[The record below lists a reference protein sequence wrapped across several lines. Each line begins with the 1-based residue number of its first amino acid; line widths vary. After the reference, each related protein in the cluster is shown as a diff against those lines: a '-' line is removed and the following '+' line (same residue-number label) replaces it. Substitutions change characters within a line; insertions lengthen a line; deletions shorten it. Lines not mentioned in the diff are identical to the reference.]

1 MNEENEKSVNEVT
14 DMGEDISPDEG
25 NGDASDNADA
35 ADGANGADA
44 ADIHA
49 LEEQVAALTA
59 ENVRLRNQLFCEREG
74 IPRELADDII
84 CAASARAVGGVS
96 FKEAAREIFG
106 RISKF
111 GGSGQKISTGVRSR
125 REGNGDDV
133 LRRAFGLK

>member
-1 MNEENEKSVNEVT
+1 MNEENEKSVNEIT
-14 DMGEDISPDEG
+14 DMGGDISPDEG
-25 NGDASDNADA
+25 NGDASDNAD
-35 ADGANGADA
+35 GVNVADA

-59 ENVRLRNQLFCEREG
+59 ENAKLRNQLFCEREG
-74 IPRELADDII
+74 IPRELTEDII
-84 CAASARAVGGVS
+84 CAASARAVGEVS
-96 FKEAAREIFG
+96 FEEAAREIFG

>member
-1 MNEENEKSVNEVT
+1 MNEENEKSVNEIT
-14 DMGEDISPDEG
+14 DMGGDISPDEG
-25 NGDASDNADA
+25 NGDVDVADV
-35 ADGANGADA
+35 ANA

-49 LEEQVAALTA
+49 LEEQVAALTS
-59 ENVRLRNQLFCEREG
+59 ENAKLRNQLFCEREG
-74 IPRELADDII
+74 IPRELAEDII

-96 FKEAAREIFG
+96 FEEAARDIFG

>member
-1 MNEENEKSVNEVT
+1 MNEENEKSVNEIT
-14 DMGEDISPDEG
+14 DMGGDISPDEG
-25 NGDASDNADA
+25 NGDVDVADV
-35 ADGANGADA
+35 ADVADA

-49 LEEQVAALTA
+49 LEKQVAALTA
-59 ENVRLRNQLFCEREG
+59 ENAKLRNQLFCEREG
-74 IPRELADDII
+74 IPRELAEDII

-96 FKEAAREIFG
+96 FEEAARDIFG

>member
-1 MNEENEKSVNEVT
+1 MNEENEKSVNEIT
-14 DMGEDISPDEG
+14 DMGGDISPDEG
-25 NGDASDNADA
+25 NGDVDVADVADVADA
-35 ADGANGADA
+35 ADT
-44 ADIHA
+44 HA

-59 ENVRLRNQLFCEREG
+59 ENAKLRNQLFCEREG
-74 IPRELADDII
+74 IPRELTEDII
-84 CAASARAVGGVS
+84 CAASARAVEGVS
-96 FKEAAREIFG
+96 FEEAARDIFG

>member
-1 MNEENEKSVNEVT
+1 MNEENEKSVNEIT
-14 DMGEDISPDEG
+14 DMGGDISPDEG
-25 NGDASDNADA
+25 NGDADVADV
-35 ADGANGADA
+35 ADA

-59 ENVRLRNQLFCEREG
+59 ENAKLRNQLFCEREG
-74 IPRELADDII
+74 IPRELTEDII

-96 FKEAAREIFG
+96 FEEAARDIFG

>member
-1 MNEENEKSVNEVT
+1 MNEENEKSVNEIT
-14 DMGEDISPDEG
+14 DMGGDISPDEG
-25 NGDASDNADA
+25 NGDVDVADV
-35 ADGANGADA
+35 ADVADA

-49 LEEQVAALTA
+49 LEEQVAALTV
-59 ENVRLRNQLFCEREG
+59 ENAKLRNQLFCEREG
-74 IPRELADDII
+74 IPRELAEDII

-96 FKEAAREIFG
+96 FEEAARDIFG

>member
-1 MNEENEKSVNEVT
+1 MNEENEKTVNEIT
-14 DMGEDISPDEG
+14 DMGGDISPDEG
-25 NGDASDNADA
+25 NGDVDVADV
-35 ADGANGADA
+35 ADVANA

-59 ENVRLRNQLFCEREG
+59 ENAKLRNQLFCEREG
-74 IPRELADDII
+74 IPRELAEDII

-96 FKEAAREIFG
+96 FEEAARDIFG

>member
-1 MNEENEKSVNEVT
+1 MNEENEKSVNEIT
-14 DMGEDISPDEG
+14 DMGGDISSDEG
-25 NGDASDNADA
+25 NGDADVADV
-35 ADGANGADA
+35 ADVADA

-59 ENVRLRNQLFCEREG
+59 ENAKLRNQLFCEREG
-74 IPRELADDII
+74 IPRELTEDII

-96 FKEAAREIFG
+96 FEETARDIFG

>member
-1 MNEENEKSVNEVT
+1 MNEENEKSVNEIT
-14 DMGEDISPDEG
+14 DMGGDISPDDG
-25 NGDASDNADA
+25 NGDADV
-35 ADGANGADA
+35 ADA

-59 ENVRLRNQLFCEREG
+59 ENAKLRNQLFCEREG
-74 IPRELADDII
+74 IPRELTEDII
-84 CAASARAVGGVS
+84 CAASARAVGGVR
-96 FKEAAREIFG
+96 FEEAARDIFG

>member
-1 MNEENEKSVNEVT
+1 MNEENEKSVNEIT
-14 DMGEDISPDEG
+14 DMGGDISPDEG
-25 NGDASDNADA
+25 NGDVDVADA
-35 ADGANGADA
+35 ADVANA

-59 ENVRLRNQLFCEREG
+59 ENAKLRNQLFCEREG
-74 IPRELADDII
+74 IPRELTEDII
-84 CAASARAVGGVS
+84 CAASARAVEGVS
-96 FKEAAREIFG
+96 FEEAARDIFG

>member
-1 MNEENEKSVNEVT
+1 MNEENEKSVNEIT
-14 DMGEDISPDEG
+14 DMGGDISPDEG
-25 NGDASDNADA
+25 NGDVDV
-35 ADGANGADA
+35 ADGVNVADA

-59 ENVRLRNQLFCEREG
+59 ENAKLRNQLFCEREG
-74 IPRELADDII
+74 IPRELAEDII

-96 FKEAAREIFG
+96 FEEAARDIFG

-111 GGSGQKISTGVRSR
+111 GGSGQKISTGIRSR

>member
-1 MNEENEKSVNEVT
+1 MNEENEKSVNEIT
-14 DMGEDISPDEG
+14 DMGGDISPDEG
-25 NGDASDNADA
+25 NGDVDVADV
-35 ADGANGADA
+35 ANA

-59 ENVRLRNQLFCEREG
+59 ENAKLRNQLFCEREG
-74 IPRELADDII
+74 IPRELTEDII

-96 FKEAAREIFG
+96 FEEAARDIFG

-111 GGSGQKISTGVRSR
+111 GGSGQQVSTGVRSR

>member
-1 MNEENEKSVNEVT
+1 MNEENEKSVNEIT
-14 DMGEDISPDEG
+14 DMGGDISPDEG
-25 NGDASDNADA
+25 NEDVDVADA
-35 ADGANGADA
+35 ADVADVANE
-44 ADIHA
+44 ADIHV

-59 ENVRLRNQLFCEREG
+59 ENAKLRNQLFCEREG
-74 IPRELADDII
+74 IPRELAEDII

-96 FKEAAREIFG
+96 FEEAARDIFG

>member
-25 NGDASDNADA
+25 NGDVDVADV
-35 ADGANGADA
+35 ADVADA

-59 ENVRLRNQLFCEREG
+59 ENAKLRNQLFCEREG
-74 IPRELADDII
+74 IPRELAEDII

-96 FKEAAREIFG
+96 FEEAARDIFG

>member
-1 MNEENEKSVNEVT
+1 MNEENEKSVNEIT
-14 DMGEDISPDEG
+14 DMGGDISPDEG
-25 NGDASDNADA
+25 NGDVDVADV
-35 ADGANGADA
+35 ANA

-74 IPRELADDII
+74 IPRELAEDII

-96 FKEAAREIFG
+96 FEEAARDIFG

-125 REGNGDDV
+125 SEGNGDDV

>member
-1 MNEENEKSVNEVT
+1 MNEENEKSVNEIT
-14 DMGEDISPDEG
+14 DMGGDISPDEG
-25 NGDASDNADA
+25 NGDVDVADV
-35 ADGANGADA
+35 ADIADA
-44 ADIHA
+44 ADIHV

-59 ENVRLRNQLFCEREG
+59 ENAKLRNQLFCEREG
-74 IPRELADDII
+74 IPRELTEDII

-96 FKEAAREIFG
+96 FEEAARDIFG
-106 RISKF
+106 SISKF

>member
-1 MNEENEKSVNEVT
+1 MNEENEKSVNEIT
-14 DMGEDISPDEG
+14 DMGVDISPDEG
-25 NGDASDNADA
+25 NVDVDVADV
-35 ADGANGADA
+35 ANA

-59 ENVRLRNQLFCEREG
+59 ENAKLRNQLFCEREG
-74 IPRELADDII
+74 IPRELAEDII

-96 FKEAAREIFG
+96 FEEAARDIFG

>member
-1 MNEENEKSVNEVT
+1 MNEENEKSVNEIT
-14 DMGEDISPDEG
+14 DMGGDISPDEG
-25 NGDASDNADA
+25 NGDVDVADV
-35 ADGANGADA
+35 ADVADA

-59 ENVRLRNQLFCEREG
+59 ENAKLRNQLFCEREG

-96 FKEAAREIFG
+96 FEEAARDIFG

>member
-1 MNEENEKSVNEVT
+1 MNEENEKSVNEIT
-14 DMGEDISPDEG
+14 DMGGDISPDEG
-25 NGDASDNADA
+25 NGDVDV
-35 ADGANGADA
+35 ADGVNVADA

-59 ENVRLRNQLFCEREG
+59 ENAKLRNQLFCEREG
-74 IPRELADDII
+74 IPRELTEDII

-96 FKEAAREIFG
+96 FEEAARDIFG

-125 REGNGDDV
+125 REGNGDDA

>member
-1 MNEENEKSVNEVT
+1 MNEENEKSVNEIT
-14 DMGEDISPDEG
+14 DMGGDISSDEG
-25 NGDASDNADA
+25 NGDADVVDVADV
-35 ADGANGADA
+35 ADA

-59 ENVRLRNQLFCEREG
+59 ENAKLRNQLFCEREG
-74 IPRELADDII
+74 IPRELTEDII

-96 FKEAAREIFG
+96 FEEAARDIFG

>member
-1 MNEENEKSVNEVT
+1 MNEENEKSVNEIT

-25 NGDASDNADA
+25 NGDVDVADV
-35 ADGANGADA
+35 ANA

-59 ENVRLRNQLFCEREG
+59 ENAKLRNQLFCEREG
-74 IPRELADDII
+74 IPRELTEDII

-96 FKEAAREIFG
+96 FEEAARDIFG

>member
-1 MNEENEKSVNEVT
+1 MNEENEKSVNEIT
-14 DMGEDISPDEG
+14 DMGGDISPDEG
-25 NGDASDNADA
+25 NGDVDVADVADVANA
-35 ADGANGADA
+35 ADT
-44 ADIHA
+44 HA

-59 ENVRLRNQLFCEREG
+59 ENAKLRNQLFCEREG
-74 IPRELADDII
+74 IPRELTEDII
-84 CAASARAVGGVS
+84 CAASARAVEGVS
-96 FKEAAREIFG
+96 FEEAARDIFG

>member
-1 MNEENEKSVNEVT
+1 MNEENEKSVNEIT
-14 DMGEDISPDEG
+14 DMGGDISPDEG
-25 NGDASDNADA
+25 NGDVDVADV
-35 ADGANGADA
+35 ANA

-59 ENVRLRNQLFCEREG
+59 ENAKLRNQLFCEREG
-74 IPRELADDII
+74 IPRELTEDII

-96 FKEAAREIFG
+96 FEEAARDIFG

-111 GGSGQKISTGVRSR
+111 GGSGHKISTGVRSR

>member
-1 MNEENEKSVNEVT
+1 MNEENEKSVNEIT
-14 DMGEDISPDEG
+14 DMGGDISPDEG
-25 NGDASDNADA
+25 NGDVDV
-35 ADGANGADA
+35 ADGVNVADA

-59 ENVRLRNQLFCEREG
+59 ENAKLRNQLFCEREG
-74 IPRELADDII
+74 IPRALTEDII

-96 FKEAAREIFG
+96 FEEAARDIFG

>member
-14 DMGEDISPDEG
+14 DMGEEISPDEG
-25 NGDASDNADA
+25 NGDVDVADV
-35 ADGANGADA
+35 ADGANA

-59 ENVRLRNQLFCEREG
+59 ENAKLRNQLSCEREG
-74 IPRELADDII
+74 IPRELAEDII

-96 FKEAAREIFG
+96 FEEAARDIFG

>member
-1 MNEENEKSVNEVT
+1 MNEENEKSVNEIT
-14 DMGEDISPDEG
+14 DMGGDISPDEG
-25 NGDASDNADA
+25 NGDVDVADV
-35 ADGANGADA
+35 ANA

-59 ENVRLRNQLFCEREG
+59 ENAKLRNQLFCEREG
-74 IPRELADDII
+74 IPRELTEDII

-96 FKEAAREIFG
+96 FEEAARDIFG

-125 REGNGDDV
+125 REGNCDDV

>member
-1 MNEENEKSVNEVT
+1 MNEENEKSVNEIT
-14 DMGEDISPDEG
+14 DMGGDISPDDG
-25 NGDASDNADA
+25 NGDVDVADV
-35 ADGANGADA
+35 ADVANA

-59 ENVRLRNQLFCEREG
+59 ENAKLRNQLFCEREG
-74 IPRELADDII
+74 IPRELTEDII

-96 FKEAAREIFG
+96 FEEAARDIFG

>member
-1 MNEENEKSVNEVT
+1 MNEENEKSVNEIT
-14 DMGEDISPDEG
+14 DMGGDISPDEG
-25 NGDASDNADA
+25 NGDVDVADV
-35 ADGANGADA
+35 ANA

-59 ENVRLRNQLFCEREG
+59 ENAKLRNQLFCEREG
-74 IPRELADDII
+74 IPRELTEDII

-96 FKEAAREIFG
+96 FEEAARDIFG

>member
-1 MNEENEKSVNEVT
+1 MNEENEKSVNEIT
-14 DMGEDISPDEG
+14 DMGGDISPDEG
-25 NGDASDNADA
+25 NGDVDVADV
-35 ADGANGADA
+35 ANA
-44 ADIHA
+44 ADIHV

-59 ENVRLRNQLFCEREG
+59 ENAKLRNQLFCEREG
-74 IPRELADDII
+74 IPRELAEDII

-96 FKEAAREIFG
+96 FEEAARDIFG

>member
-1 MNEENEKSVNEVT
+1 MNEENEKSVNEIT
-14 DMGEDISPDEG
+14 DMGGDISPDEG
-25 NGDASDNADA
+25 NGDVDVADV
-35 ADGANGADA
+35 ANA

-49 LEEQVAALTA
+49 LEEQVAALTD
-59 ENVRLRNQLFCEREG
+59 ENAKLRNQLFCEREG
-74 IPRELADDII
+74 IPRELTEDII

-96 FKEAAREIFG
+96 FEEAARDIFG

>member
-1 MNEENEKSVNEVT
+1 MNEENEKSVNEIT
-14 DMGEDISPDEG
+14 DMGGGISPDEG
-25 NGDASDNADA
+25 NGDVDVADVANAT
-35 ADGANGADA
+35 
-44 ADIHA
+44 DIHA

-59 ENVRLRNQLFCEREG
+59 ENAKLRNQLFCEREG
-74 IPRELADDII
+74 IPRELTEDII

-96 FKEAAREIFG
+96 FEEAARDIFG

>member
-1 MNEENEKSVNEVT
+1 MNEENEKSVNEIT
-14 DMGEDISPDEG
+14 DMGGDISPDEG
-25 NGDASDNADA
+25 NGDVDVADA
-35 ADGANGADA
+35 ADGADA

-59 ENVRLRNQLFCEREG
+59 ENAKLRNQLFCEREG
-74 IPRELADDII
+74 IPRELTEDII

-96 FKEAAREIFG
+96 FEEAARDIFG

>member
-1 MNEENEKSVNEVT
+1 MNEENEKSVNEIT
-14 DMGEDISPDEG
+14 DMGGDISPDEG
-25 NGDASDNADA
+25 NGDVDVADVDN
-35 ADGANGADA
+35 A

-59 ENVRLRNQLFCEREG
+59 ENAKLRNQLFCEREG
-74 IPRELADDII
+74 IPRELAEDII

-96 FKEAAREIFG
+96 FEEAARDIFG

>member
-1 MNEENEKSVNEVT
+1 MNEENEKSVNEIT
-14 DMGEDISPDEG
+14 DMGGDISPDEG
-25 NGDASDNADA
+25 NGDVDVADV
-35 ADGANGADA
+35 ANA

-59 ENVRLRNQLFCEREG
+59 ENAMLRNQLFCEREG
-74 IPRELADDII
+74 IPRELAEDII

-96 FKEAAREIFG
+96 FEEAARDIFG
-106 RISKF
+106 RIFKF

>member
-1 MNEENEKSVNEVT
+1 MNEENEKSVNEIT
-14 DMGEDISPDEG
+14 DMGGDISPDEG
-25 NGDASDNADA
+25 NGDVDVADA
-35 ADGANGADA
+35 ADVADVANA
-44 ADIHA
+44 ADIHV

-59 ENVRLRNQLFCEREG
+59 ENAKLRNQLFCEREG
-74 IPRELADDII
+74 IPRELAEDII

-96 FKEAAREIFG
+96 FEEAARDIFG

>member
-1 MNEENEKSVNEVT
+1 MNEENEKSVNEIT
-14 DMGEDISPDEG
+14 DMGGDISPDGG
-25 NGDASDNADA
+25 NGDVDVADV
-35 ADGANGADA
+35 ANA

-59 ENVRLRNQLFCEREG
+59 ENAKLRNQLFCEREG
-74 IPRELADDII
+74 IPRELTEDII

-96 FKEAAREIFG
+96 FEEAARDIFG